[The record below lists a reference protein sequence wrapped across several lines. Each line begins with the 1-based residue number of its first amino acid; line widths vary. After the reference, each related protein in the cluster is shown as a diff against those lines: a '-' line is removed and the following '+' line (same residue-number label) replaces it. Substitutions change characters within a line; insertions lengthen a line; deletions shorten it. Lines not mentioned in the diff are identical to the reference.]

1 MNDNKKK
8 EKKKITKKQIV
19 IFALGALGITGS
31 CFAFYRFG
39 VIAGK
44 KSVNTDKAFQTGLAL
59 GKSIGSKR
67 TLGLI
72 PGNAPE
78 AWEMLQE
85 AIERNYSLRSGLT
98 DLILSYNYYRAS
110 EGM

>member
-1 MNDNKKK
+1 MSDDKKK
-8 EKKKITKKQIV
+8 EKEKITKKQII
-19 IFALGALGITGS
+19 IFVLGALGITCS
-31 CFAFYRFG
+31 CFAFYHFG
-39 VIAGK
+39 MMTGK
-44 KSVNTDKAFQTGLAL
+44 KSVDTNKAFQTGLAL

-67 TLGLI
+67 VLGLI

-78 AWEMLQE
+78 AWESLQK

-98 DLILSYNYYRAS
+98 DLVLSYDYYRAS

>member
-1 MNDNKKK
+1 MSDDKKK
-8 EKKKITKKQIV
+8 EKKKMTKKQIV

-59 GKSIGSKR
+59 GKTFGSQGV
-67 TLGLI
+67 LNLI

-78 AWEMLQE
+78 AWELLQE
-85 AIERNYSLRSGLT
+85 AIEQNFSLRSGLT
-98 DLILSYNYYRAS
+98 DLLLSYNYYRAS